1 MNPTLNQNT
10 FSYTGERI
18 EPMTI
23 GGAVNKSFLLLILLG
38 ISATLAWIQ
47 PMSAGAFILIGSIGG
62 FVVAMVTV
70 FKKEWAG
77 TTAPI
82 YAALEGIALG
92 AISVLMNMKYPGIVL
107 QAVFLTFATLAS
119 LLFAYKTGIVKAT
132 QNFKLGVFAA
142 TGGIAI
148 FYFVSLILTLFKVN
162 VPLIYSASPM
172 GIAFSFFVVVIAALN
187 LVIDFDLIEQGAKSG
202 APKYMEWYSAFA
214 LMVTLVWLYIE
225 ILNLLSKG
233 RRR

>member
-10 FSYTGERI
+10 FTYTGESV
-18 EPMTI
+18 EPMTVS
-23 GGAVNKSFLLLILLG
+23 GTANKTFLLLILLG
-38 ISATLAWIQ
+38 ISATLAWMQ
-47 PMSAGAFILIGSIGG
+47 PILAGTFILVGGIGG
-62 FVVAMVTV
+62 FVVAMVTI
-70 FKKEWAG
+70 FKKEWAA

-82 YAALEGIALG
+82 YAVLEGVVLG
-92 AISVLMNMKYPGIVL
+92 AISVLMNIKYPGIVL

-148 FYFVSLILTLFKVN
+148 FYFISMILSFFKVN

-187 LVIDFDLIEQGAKSG
+187 LVIDFDFIEQGANRGS
-202 APKYMEWYSAFA
+202 PKYMEWYGAFA